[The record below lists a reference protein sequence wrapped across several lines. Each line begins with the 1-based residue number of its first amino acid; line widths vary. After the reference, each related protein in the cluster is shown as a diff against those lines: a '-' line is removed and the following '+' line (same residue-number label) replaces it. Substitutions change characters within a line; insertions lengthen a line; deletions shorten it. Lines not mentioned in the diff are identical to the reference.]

1 MFLTYQSHLPAPL
14 KALGEVVAKHW
25 ITFASGGDPWTPYSH
40 DPAGESKVML
50 YGQTAEE
57 IAEKQKKTYES
68 VRVAES
74 LQDGISTFAMAM
86 RGMKQ

>member
-1 MFLTYQSHLPAPL
+1 
-14 KALGEVVAKHW
+14 
-25 ITFASGGDPWTPYSH
+25 
-40 DPAGESKVML
+40 ML

-57 IAEKQKKTYES
+57 IPEKQKKTYES